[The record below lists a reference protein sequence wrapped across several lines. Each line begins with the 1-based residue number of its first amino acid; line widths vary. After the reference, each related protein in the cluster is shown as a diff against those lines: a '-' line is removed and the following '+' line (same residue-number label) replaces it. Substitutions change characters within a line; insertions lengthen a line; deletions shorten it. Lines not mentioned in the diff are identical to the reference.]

1 VRAVVSGQDTL
12 RFRDLGPVDVA
23 EDGQVRAPG
32 GPILGRLLARL
43 LVDPGRRVDV
53 SELVEA
59 VWGDRGA
66 TRSQST
72 LDSHLHRLRRFLEPD
87 RGRGQAAGV
96 LILEAGGYRLALAGE
111 QADSARF
118 AALVTQ
124 AAELLA
130 AGHADQARA
139 RAQAARELWRGRPLS
154 PWSDEA
160 WATAAV
166 ARLEELN
173 RQLTETLV
181 DALLAGGHPGRALVE
196 LEPVLAA
203 EPLRDR
209 PWEQYMLAAARAG
222 RVQDALAA
230 YRRADRLFRDELGIE
245 PGAGLRR
252 LQQRLLSG
260 EAMSPA
266 APEPPA
272 PADLP
277 PAASPPAAPEVHLP
291 RRRTRLIGRDAELTD
306 LAWRLSAAA
315 TVTIVGAGGCGK
327 TTLAVATAEQVAK
340 DFPDGVW
347 LVDLS
352 SVPDAEGVGPAA
364 ASALGLAGDGLSGA
378 ADTLRAFT
386 RARRML
392 LILDNCEHV
401 LDAVAELVED
411 LQAAGTKLVVLATSR
426 EPLEVQGEELVE
438 LAPLPVGDTTS
449 SPAGELF
456 LERLAEAAPE
466 HRLSAD
472 DLACAATICAA
483 VDGVPLAIEL
493 AAARSR
499 AFSLPEIARQVR
511 ADPSSLSRVGRARG
525 GHQSV
530 RMAVDRSVRLLD
542 PGEQELHA
550 AMSVVP
556 GPMTAALAAALVA
569 QPPGETEGLVAGLV
583 HRSLLVPEGP
593 AGPGRP
599 SRFAQLAIVRGH
611 GAHALGDAG
620 TEQAAGRRD
629 QFLIDAVVAR
639 PRMGLPGETELH
651 DRVDDDVAALRATL
665 HRTLIDR
672 PSWGGVSLAAGLG
685 LYWYYRGRMIEG
697 SRWVERALAH
707 LELARP
713 VDAAILHSS
722 VAALCVLLGDVGA
735 SRPHLDALA
744 AAADRATGEDLLFI
758 GDEFAA
764 LLAPAFPFTSAELL
778 GELARRATGIADRT
792 GDANSAL
799 LARAASLR
807 AHPRD
812 AGEQLALA
820 AALHSDALTFG
831 NRWAGLMSAG
841 DAVRACLA
849 DDNVDAAL
857 EWSQRGMED
866 YLALGAKDSPQFVE
880 LHGALH
886 ARRGD
891 YRSAVR
897 LLGAAREQNRRA
909 AMRWPA
915 RPQTPAILEEAARRL
930 GAAAYEQA
938 WQAGRGLHLADIA
951 RSVPV
956 PAP

>member
-1 VRAVVSGQDTL
+1 VSGQDTL

>member
-891 YRSAVR
+891 YRAAVR

>member
-1 VRAVVSGQDTL
+1 
-12 RFRDLGPVDVA
+12 
-23 EDGQVRAPG
+23 
-32 GPILGRLLARL
+32 
-43 LVDPGRRVDV
+43 
-53 SELVEA
+53 
-59 VWGDRGA
+59 
-66 TRSQST
+66 
-72 LDSHLHRLRRFLEPD
+72 
-87 RGRGQAAGV
+87 
-96 LILEAGGYRLALAGE
+96 
-111 QADSARF
+111 
-118 AALVTQ
+118 
-124 AAELLA
+124 
-130 AGHADQARA
+130 
-139 RAQAARELWRGRPLS
+139 
-154 PWSDEA
+154 
-160 WATAAV
+160 
-166 ARLEELN
+166 
-173 RQLTETLV
+173 
-181 DALLAGGHPGRALVE
+181 
-196 LEPVLAA
+196 
-203 EPLRDR
+203 
-209 PWEQYMLAAARAG
+209 M
-222 RVQDALAA
+222 
-230 YRRADRLFRDELGIE
+230 
-245 PGAGLRR
+245 
-252 LQQRLLSG
+252 
-260 EAMSPA
+260 
-266 APEPPA
+266 
-272 PADLP
+272 
-277 PAASPPAAPEVHLP
+277 
-291 RRRTRLIGRDAELTD
+291 
-306 LAWRLSAAA
+306 
-315 TVTIVGAGGCGK
+315 GAGGCGK

-347 LVDLS
+347 FVDLS

-386 RARRML
+386 RTRRML

-426 EPLEVQGEELVE
+426 EPLEVEGEELVE

-456 LERLAEAAPE
+456 LERLAEAAPDR
-466 HRLSAD
+466 RLSAD
-472 DLACAATICAA
+472 DLACATTICAA

-499 AFSLPEIARQVR
+499 AFSLPEIASQVR
-511 ADPSSLSRVGRARG
+511 ADPSSLSRVGRGRG

-542 PGEQELHA
+542 PGEQQLHA

-556 GPMTAALAAALVA
+556 GPMTAGLAAALVA

-611 GAHALGDAG
+611 GAHVLGHDG
-620 TEQAAGRRD
+620 TEQAAGLRD

-651 DRVDDDVAALRATL
+651 DRMDDDVAALRATL

-744 AAADRATGEDLLFI
+744 AAADRAAGDDLLFI

-764 LLAPAFPFTSAELL
+764 LLAPAFPFASPDLL
-778 GELARRATGIADRT
+778 GELARHATEIADRT

-799 LARAASLR
+799 LAQVASLR

-820 AALHSDALTFG
+820 AALHAGALTFG

-915 RPQTPAILEEAARRL
+915 RPQTPAILEEAARRARRRRL
-930 GAAAYEQA
+930 RAGLASRARAAPGRYRGLHACPGALNAATGKHYRVITGFSPPERA
-938 WQAGRGLHLADIA
+938 DQAGRT
-951 RSVPV
+951 RE
-956 PAP
+956 